1 MERFALEYNK
11 DGEWIKLN
19 HYTNLSKH
27 KAQFLQHICQTTDN
41 KKQIRMYRYD
51 WWVEIHTRASRRE
64 TLCIGALMFFEVNID
79 KDVYTFCHEY
89 VESGL
94 CKDLVDEYHEKGQT
108 YLWTQIK
115 DAYDTWKHEKS

>member
-1 MERFALEYNK
+1 MIDEWRYTPERLEERRFAL
-11 DGEWIKLN
+11 
-19 HYTNLSKH
+19 
-27 KAQFLQHICQTTDN
+27 
-41 KKQIRMYRYD
+41 
-51 WWVEIHTRASRRE
+51 
-64 TLCIGALMFFEVNID
+64 GALMFFEVSID